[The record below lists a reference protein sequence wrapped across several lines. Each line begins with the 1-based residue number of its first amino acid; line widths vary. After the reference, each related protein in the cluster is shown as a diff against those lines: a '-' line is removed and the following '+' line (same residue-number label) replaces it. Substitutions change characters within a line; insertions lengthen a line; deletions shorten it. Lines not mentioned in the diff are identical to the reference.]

1 MKERAIISIILLLL
15 AYTVCGCEE
24 EQPVYQKLGT
34 IHIWDDVCGKELVG
48 TYGVEDGYWFK
59 CSTCQTVYSN
69 AQWARVGNKKYIEMF
84 GIDLIGG
91 EIELSEPNEAR
102 YKAWF
107 GW

>member
-24 EQPVYQKLGT
+24 EPVEFT
-34 IHIWDDVCGKELVG
+34 DCNFVI
-48 TYGVEDGYWFK
+48 
-59 CSTCQTVYSN
+59 
-69 AQWARVGNKKYIEMF
+69 
-84 GIDLIGG
+84 
-91 EIELSEPNEAR
+91 SEPNDTWSIKIDNSLDYLQIIDSNIVLTKPNEAS